1 MSDQDTNA
9 PWRNEELL
17 RQKYC
22 VEDKSSY
29 EIGEELG
36 CHGSTIQ
43 RWLRNHDIDR
53 DDPGWPNEEHPW
65 QDKETLQRLRN
76 EEGLSIEEIAQ
87 RFGAHV
93 ETIRGWFRRFSMQSR
108 QKPSC
113 FMTRPTDGYEVAS
126 NEFNGKRKSV
136 RIHRLCAIAWGELD
150 PSDLCNRD
158 VDIHHRTNIPWDN
171 REDVLESIPHGEH
184 RSLHETGEIDI
195 ESV

>member
-65 QDKETLQRLRN
+65 QDKETLRELYWDEGLNQREIAEHFDTHPNTIQEWFSKFGIDTRLRLP
-76 EEGLSIEEIAQ
+76 G
-87 RFGAHV
+87 V
-93 ETIRGWFRRFSMQSR
+93 T
-108 QKPSC
+108 
-113 FMTRPTDGYEVAS
+113 TREDGYES
-126 NEFNGKRKSV
+126 IQSQYHGKTERV
-136 RIHRLCAIAWGELD
+136 RVHRLAAIAWGKLD

-158 VDIHHRTNIPWDN
+158 IDIHHKTNIPWDN
-171 REDVLESIPHGEH
+171 REDVLEALPHGEH
-184 RSLHETGEIDI
+184 RSLHGTGKIDI
-195 ESV
+195 GSV